1 MSWTASW
8 VESLNSVVAIF
19 LLTNVDTT
27 NDKNEQ
33 ETTWSKSQKEKQ
45 KTPGQFWR
53 DGESKRARAKERERE
68 RARERERRGK
78 ISVCRW
84 HVVQEPVEGW
94 FPNHKIQYLPLWDLS
109 RQVAVFGA
117 AFTSELG
124 LAGFGGSALNP
135 DLLKGRLVS
144 VNCAECV
151 LTSCLDMLC
160 RYIMIHMYV
169 NTRIYVNT
177 ISICTYT
184 ALQHMYC
191 NPWFVWDMS
200 NSKWI
205 RNVNTPTLLPGRS
218 WIC

>member
-27 NDKNEQ
+27 NDK
-33 ETTWSKSQKEKQ
+33 
-45 KTPGQFWR
+45 
-53 DGESKRARAKERERE
+53 RARDNMKQESERKAKNSRTILKRWREQKSERE

>member
-1 MSWTASW
+1 MT
-8 VESLNSVVAIF
+8 
-19 LLTNVDTT
+19 
-27 NDKNEQ
+27 NEQ

-53 DGESKRARAKERERE
+53 DGESKRAR
-68 RARERERRGK
+68 ERERRGK

-84 HVVQEPVEGW
+84 HVVQGPVEGW

>member
-27 NDKNEQ
+27 NDK
-33 ETTWSKSQKEKQ
+33 
-45 KTPGQFWR
+45 
-53 DGESKRARAKERERE
+53 RARDNMKQESERKTKNSRTILTRWRE
-68 RARERERRGK
+68 QKSERERERRGK

-84 HVVQEPVEGW
+84 HVVQGPVEGW

>member
-1 MSWTASW
+1 MYLIALVKMSWTASW

-53 DGESKRARAKERERE
+53 DGESKRAREKE
-68 RARERERRGK
+68 RERERRGK

-84 HVVQEPVEGW
+84 HVVQGPVEGW

-109 RQVAVFGA
+109 RQVAAVFGA

-135 DLLKGRLVS
+135 DLLKGLRLS
-144 VNCAECV
+144 ECE
-151 LTSCLDMLC
+151 LC
-160 RYIMIHMYV
+160 
-169 NTRIYVNT
+169 
-177 ISICTYT
+177 S
-184 ALQHMYC
+184 A
-191 NPWFVWDMS
+191 
-200 NSKWI
+200 
-205 RNVNTPTLLPGRS
+205 
-218 WIC
+218 

>member
-27 NDKNEQ
+27 NDK
-33 ETTWSKSQKEKQ
+33 
-45 KTPGQFWR
+45 
-53 DGESKRARAKERERE
+53 RARDNMKQESERKTKNSRTILTRWRE
-68 RARERERRGK
+68 QKSERERERRGK

-84 HVVQEPVEGW
+84 HVVQGPVEGW

-144 VNCAECV
+144 VKCAECV